1 MRKSNKKYGGRKGKA
16 MIKDIV
22 FSLVEIGISI
32 LFETVILGLIF
43 QQLSNRAVKDNEN
56 ILRAE
61 MKVIEEQNKF
71 DFQQLQEQLRESK
84 REIISEIKESLS
96 SQ

>member
-1 MRKSNKKYGGRKGKA
+1 

>member
-1 MRKSNKKYGGRKGKA
+1 

-84 REIISEIKESLS
+84 REIISEIKESFS